1 MSSLSVLRTRDF
13 FSSETFAALIARAES
28 YLGEN
33 TGKIDHS
40 AGLLLQKSLATRLP
54 THKHELEAMIDEVS
68 DDDDDDD
75 DEAKRQVNEEEGRHA
90 PGVRAKPL
98 TCPPSSFKEK
108 VTWN

>member
-40 AGLLLQKSLATRLP
+40 AELLLQKSSATRLL

-75 DEAKRQVNEEEGRHA
+75 EAKSQVNEEEGRHA

-98 TCPPSSFKEK
+98 TCPPSSF
-108 VTWN
+108 